1 MELHTRASR
10 GSSYARRRPV
20 PVSVSS
26 PVRLRAF
33 AINALL
39 LSLASCAASN
49 QPTKTPSPDS
59 PPGVLAAPP
68 RIVRIDPMSG
78 GGASKPPALAALEE
92 ELQRGMRE
100 LGGKGK
106 PPPYYIAYEIHN
118 RDDVTVAASYG
129 ALVQSSTRHARIL
142 DTDVRVGSY
151 KLDSTHT
158 IRSNDF
164 DFSSMS
170 GGGHPV
176 ALPLSDDAS
185 ALRAV
190 AWRET
195 DRRYNEAAERLVKI
209 KTQRTLKVADEDP
222 SDDFSREK
230 PASYLGAPSSLTLDV
245 PAWEQ
250 RIRQLSARFR
260 GQADILDSGVT
271 LQASSLTRWFV
282 NSEGSLVQTG
292 RNYVRV
298 YLEASARADDGMELE
313 RFETFDAATFDGLG
327 SNADMEK
334 AADAI
339 IADLRTLRK
348 APLSDPYI
356 GPAILEGRAAG
367 VFFHEI
373 FGHRV
378 EGHRQKN
385 EEEGQTFAKKI
396 GEPIMPAFV
405 SVYDDPTLAR
415 LGGADLNGFYRF
427 DDEGVVAQRATLV
440 SDGVLRGFL
449 LSRSPTRGFSQSNGH
464 GRRQE
469 GRSIVSRQGNLVV
482 EPKRFVS
489 VTELRDLLRAEAK
502 RQGKLYGLSFRD
514 ISGGF
519 TNTQRGGPQAFKV
532 LADPRL
538 PGLGRRPSRR
548 ARARGRSGRH
558 AAGGAVAHHRRVG
571 RLPDVQRLLRR
582 RVRLRARVGDQ
593 PEPAGAADRGRAA
606 RQGERQAAAAAGAGA
621 HERKPGVYAQGG
633 AVMARRWPVAFVLL
647 VAGAA
652 GDAGADSLAKPS
664 AEPAMRVNPASVRKA
679 MEDELARSMK
689 ELHMGDDEPRPYFIA
704 YTISDL
710 NQATTSATL
719 GAMTAAHAYRGRL
732 LRTEMRV
739 GDANFDNS
747 NFEGGTQVEA
757 IPIEDDYAAL
767 RREIWLRSDEAYKNA
782 VETLARKRSAAAG
795 QAAAD
800 EDDGIADFSPQAAA
814 RVEVPFADSAAD
826 PEALRETVRKL
837 SQILASFPEI
847 YGSHVTGHDRDRPPA
862 AGDQR
867 GDLGRRQPAHGPD
880 RRRRRHAGGRR
891 HEAAQLRAVL
901 GARAVRAAAV
911 RRDGE
916 GACAPWPRSWWP
928 RARRPSRRP
937 ARARCCSKGRPR
949 RSS

>member
-1 MELHTRASR
+1 LIAVA
-10 GSSYARRRPV
+10 G
-20 PVSVSS
+20 
-26 PVRLRAF
+26 
-33 AINALL
+33 
-39 LSLASCAASN
+39 CAASA
-49 QPTKTPSPDS
+49 QPTKTPTADG
-59 PPGVLAAPP
+59 PPGMPASPP
-68 RIVRIDPMSG
+68 RIVRVDPMSG
-78 GGASKPPALAALEE
+78 GGAIKAPALVALEE

-118 RDDVTVAASYG
+118 RSDVTVAASYG
-129 ALVQSSTRHARIL
+129 ALVQSQTRRARIL
-142 DTDVRVGSY
+142 DADVRVGSY

-164 DFSSMS
+164 DFSAMS

-195 DRRYNEAAERLVKI
+195 DRRYHEAAERLVKI

-230 PASYLGAPSSLTLDV
+230 TASYLGAPASLTIDV
-245 PAWEQ
+245 PGWEQ

-271 LQASSLTRWFV
+271 LQASSLNRWLV
-282 NSEGSLVQTG
+282 NSEGTVVQTG

-313 RFETFDAATFDGLG
+313 RFETFDAATVEGLG
-327 SNADMEK
+327 GNAEMEK
-334 AADAI
+334 AADGI
-339 IADLRTLRK
+339 ISDLRALRK
-348 APLSDPYI
+348 APLADPYI

-449 LSRSPTRGFSQSNGH
+449 LSRSPTRGFAQSNGH

-482 EPKRFVS
+482 EPKRFVP

-532 LADPRL
+532 LPILVYRVWVDGRPDELVRGVDLVGTPLAALSRIIAASDDYQTFNGYCGAESGFVPVSATSPSLLVQQIEVERRDKGSDKPPLL
-538 PGLGRRPSRR
+538 PAP
-548 ARARGRSGRH
+548 A
-558 AAGGAVAHHRRVG
+558 
-571 RLPDVQRLLRR
+571 LLSDR
-582 RVRLRARVGDQ
+582 
-593 PEPAGAADRGRAA
+593 PEPPK
-606 RQGERQAAAAAGAGA
+606 QV
-621 HERKPGVYAQGG
+621 KP
-633 AVMARRWPVAFVLL
+633 
-647 VAGAA
+647 
-652 GDAGADSLAKPS
+652 
-664 AEPAMRVNPASVRKA
+664 
-679 MEDELARSMK
+679 
-689 ELHMGDDEPRPYFIA
+689 
-704 YTISDL
+704 
-710 NQATTSATL
+710 
-719 GAMTAAHAYRGRL
+719 
-732 LRTEMRV
+732 
-739 GDANFDNS
+739 
-747 NFEGGTQVEA
+747 
-757 IPIEDDYAAL
+757 
-767 RREIWLRSDEAYKNA
+767 
-782 VETLARKRSAAAG
+782 
-795 QAAAD
+795 
-800 EDDGIADFSPQAAA
+800 
-814 RVEVPFADSAAD
+814 
-826 PEALRETVRKL
+826 
-837 SQILASFPEI
+837 
-847 YGSHVTGHDRDRPPA
+847 
-862 AGDQR
+862 
-867 GDLGRRQPAHGPD
+867 
-880 RRRRRHAGGRR
+880 
-891 HEAAQLRAVL
+891 
-901 GARAVRAAAV
+901 
-911 RRDGE
+911 
-916 GACAPWPRSWWP
+916 
-928 RARRPSRRP
+928 
-937 ARARCCSKGRPR
+937 
-949 RSS
+949 